1 MRSDEEKYK
10 HTNERYERIEAFL
23 GLMKCPN
30 GKTPSHCICIKID
43 DNSKEVPFA
52 YQLDRHTY
60 YNGLKYHRSFDSF
73 EDETLVILV
82 VGYLK
87 SDKTSEIIIL
97 TELDNIQISDGSIE
111 FLQNEVHNIP
121 KAKLSINNGRAILDM
136 PFIENSEHYISVEI
150 LTGKE
155 KDVLRLYLDKVH
167 NEIFNYVP
175 EDKQLER
182 ISEIVRYVEDFDYNA
197 AINSYKVIYSGHFQR
212 RVGRDDHYFYSYNRT
227 IETDD
232 PYVRSLF
239 DLTCVNDYYSCVGQ
253 GDDEIEVENELKLG
267 QMQGAIKL
275 AFRQYTKYM
284 HIAYLL
290 RALYKDITAKAALD
304 KQIDLQ
310 IKSLYSQIRN

>member
-10 HTNERYERIEAFL
+10 RANERYERVEAFL
-23 GLMKCPN
+23 GLMKCPK
-30 GKTPSHCICIKID
+30 GETPYCKCIRID
-43 DNSKEVPFA
+43 ENSNETPFI
-52 YQLDRHTY
+52 YRLDRNTY
-60 YNGLKYHRSFDSF
+60 YKGLKYHRSFDSF

-111 FLQNEVHNIP
+111 FLQNEVHNIH

-136 PFIENSEHYISVEI
+136 PFIEYSEHYISVEI

-182 ISEIVRYVEDFDYNA
+182 ISEIVRYVENFDYNA

-212 RVGRDDHYFYSYNRT
+212 RVGHDDHYFYSYNRT

-232 PYVRSLF
+232 PYLRSLF
-239 DLTCVNDYYSCVGQ
+239 NLTCVDDYYSCVGQ
-253 GDDEIEVENELKLG
+253 GEDEIEVKNELQLD
-267 QMQGAIKL
+267 QMQGAVKL
-275 AFRQYTKYM
+275 ALRQYSKDR
-284 HIAYLL
+284 HIAYLV
-290 RALYKDITAKAALD
+290 RALYKDIMAKAALSNCS
-304 KQIDLQ
+304 KLIL
-310 IKSLYSQIRN
+310 